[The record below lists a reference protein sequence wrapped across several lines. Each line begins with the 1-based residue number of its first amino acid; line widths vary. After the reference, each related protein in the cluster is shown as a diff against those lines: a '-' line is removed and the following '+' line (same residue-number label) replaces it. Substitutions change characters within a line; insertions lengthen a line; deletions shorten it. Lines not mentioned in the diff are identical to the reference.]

1 MLKLLAQLEF
11 KVGEE
16 IIHVVGAQSITY
28 EHIKELGS
36 HLIKFALDNIALVE
50 AAKLEKEKAEE
61 KKVLEAVPEPECE
74 TCALPE

>member
-1 MLKLLAQLEF
+1 VLSQLPMNILKSLDR
-11 KVGEE
+11 
-16 IIHVVGAQSITY
+16 IS
-28 EHIKELGS
+28 S
-36 HLIKFALDNIALVE
+36 DNIALVE